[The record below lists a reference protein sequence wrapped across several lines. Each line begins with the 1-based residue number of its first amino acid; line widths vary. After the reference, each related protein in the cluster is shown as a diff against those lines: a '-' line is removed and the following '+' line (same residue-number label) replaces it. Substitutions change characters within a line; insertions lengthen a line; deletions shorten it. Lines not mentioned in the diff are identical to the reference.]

1 MITIAEFSK
10 MLANE
15 NEIVHEQTRELS
27 NADALIQP
35 QPSGNCL
42 NWVLGHMLDNQILVL
57 KTLGGS
63 SSIERT
69 ETDRYRRDSEPIRAE
84 GPGVWTL
91 EQLLAGHDQLLAT
104 LTARLGELTETDLD
118 EEIQLGERKV
128 KRGWWVFFL
137 HFHYTYHLGQL
148 EYLRQLAGKTDKVI

>member
-1 MITIAEFSK
+1 MITISDFVK
-10 MLANE
+10 MLASE
-15 NEIVHEQTRELS
+15 NEIVHQQTRDLGQ
-27 NADALIQP
+27 ADTLIQP

-57 KTLGGS
+57 KTLGGTS
-63 SSIERT
+63 PIDRT
-69 ETDRYRRDSEPIRAE
+69 ETERYRRDSEPIRAE
-84 GPGVWTL
+84 EPGVWSL
-91 EQLLAGHDQLLAT
+91 EQLLAGHDQILTA
-104 LTARLGELTETDLD
+104 LTARLGELAEADLD
-118 EEIQLGERKV
+118 EDIQLGERKV

>member
-91 EQLLAGHDQLLAT
+91 EQLLAGHDQ
-104 LTARLGELTETDLD
+104 
-118 EEIQLGERKV
+118 
-128 KRGWWVFFL
+128 
-137 HFHYTYHLGQL
+137 
-148 EYLRQLAGKTDKVI
+148 